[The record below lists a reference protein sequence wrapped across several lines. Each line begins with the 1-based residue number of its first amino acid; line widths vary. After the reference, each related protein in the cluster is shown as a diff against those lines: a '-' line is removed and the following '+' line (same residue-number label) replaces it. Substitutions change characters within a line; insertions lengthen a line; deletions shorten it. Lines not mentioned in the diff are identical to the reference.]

1 MPRVSWVPVFAIVRV
16 GRNLAVRARPGN
28 CTQVDKHLV
37 VLHSFIKKTPATP
50 GKELKISRQ
59 RMKEVKNG

>member
-1 MPRVSWVPVFAIVRV
+1 
-16 GRNLAVRARPGN
+16 
-28 CTQVDKHLV
+28 

-50 GKELKISRQ
+50 GKELKIARQ